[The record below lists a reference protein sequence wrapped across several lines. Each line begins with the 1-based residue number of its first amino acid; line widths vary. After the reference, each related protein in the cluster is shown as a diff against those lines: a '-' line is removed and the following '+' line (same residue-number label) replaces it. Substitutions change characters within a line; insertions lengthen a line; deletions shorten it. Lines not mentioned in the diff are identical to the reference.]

1 MGLKMSPGS
10 VVSQLDAMNGEMN
23 RVIDNAGKV
32 LRNIMALE
40 NTTDVLCG
48 KSYDN
53 IREYYNTFHVVVMQ
67 GTILFAEEMIQA
79 NNAYK
84 GCISGQL
91 GGIGYVDEDALE
103 RDAKC
108 IEEQIDQVYELMCV
122 SKNSYTAML
131 ESLYDALR
139 LVDKKLEQIKG
150 FVNSTIG
157 IYQNADA
164 SKESLRRAVSCID
177 SSTFDNNMI
186 NYRMKQIDKEWVNKI
201 KSQWIEKEIREKE
214 LYINAMKE
222 CYGFDD
228 ETSRILYDL
237 YYRMWNAGVTDIN
250 QKYFAILASA
260 VYGDTEGFDIKIVAW
275 EKIAGIYDKES
286 WEQVLEGYGLTKAE
300 WDKLCADLKDN
311 YNYSQIKDQSIADI
325 YYSKSDLSHMSVI
338 CATMLKDNETVLKLA
353 GGAAGW
359 IFNGIFNLEANAGY
373 VGDIYGTLGNGTK
386 LTQDDYKADL
396 DAVNIYNRLE
406 KDSNLINVMGNYY
419 LGISKGDINRA
430 NEFVTNLGKGD
441 HEKGMEYLQNQMDQ
455 NQYHLLSGVGTVFTH
470 IGVEASLNVLKGGGK
485 PLINEIYTEK
495 QKVQRNFY
503 RNLME
508 GSNEYM
514 EYEEVNID
522 LAEKGEVK
530 YGNISTGISKEGFD
544 SIREQYSE

>member
-1 MGLKMSPGS
+1 MGLRMSPGS
-10 VVSQLDAMNGEMN
+10 VVSQLDSMSGEMN

-53 IREYYNTFHVVVMQ
+53 IREYYNTFHAVVMQ

-108 IEEQIDQVYELMCV
+108 IEEQINQVYELMCV
-122 SKNSYTAML
+122 SRGSYSAML
-131 ESLYDALR
+131 ESLKDALR

-150 FVNSTIG
+150 FVNSTKG

-164 SKESLRRAVSCID
+164 AKESLRRAISCID

-186 NYRMKQIDKEWVNKI
+186 NYRMKQIDREWTNKI
-201 KSQWIEKEIREKE
+201 KNQWIEKEIREKE

-228 ETSRILYDL
+228 ETSQILYNL
-237 YYRMWNAGVTDIN
+237 YYRMRNAGVTDLN
-250 QKYFAILASA
+250 QKYFAILASV
-260 VYGDTEGFDIKIVAW
+260 VYGDTEGFDIKTVAW

-286 WEQVLEGYGLTKAE
+286 WEQILEEYGLTKAE
-300 WDKLCADLKDN
+300 RDKLRTDLNNN
-311 YNYSQIKDQSIADI
+311 YHYSQEKDKTIADI
-325 YYSKSDLSHMSVI
+325 YYSKSDLSHMSAI
-338 CATMLKDNETVLKLA
+338 CATMLKDNETVWKLA

-406 KDSNLINVMGNYY
+406 KDSDLINVMGTYY
-419 LGISKGDINRA
+419 MGISNGNINRA
-430 NEFVTNLGKGD
+430 NEFVINLGKGD
-441 HEKGMEYLQNQMDQ
+441 HERGIEYLQSQINK
-455 NQYHLLSGVGTVFTH
+455 NKLHFLLAGGVFTQ
-470 IGVEASLNVLKGGGK
+470 IGIEAGKNVIKEGGIPLMSEVYVEK
-485 PLINEIYTEK
+485 E
-495 QKVQRNFY
+495 KVQRNFY
-503 RNLME
+503 RSLME
-508 GSNEYM
+508 GSNDYV
-514 EYEEVNID
+514 EYEEVNIG
-522 LAEKGEVK
+522 LAETGE
-530 YGNISTGISKEGFD
+530 KEK
-544 SIREQYSE
+544 